1 MDGQS
6 NGNEEGS
13 FLPSEEAIGKEDPV
27 EEAAG
32 DAVIE
37 EEEKEENV
45 GGDQLAGEGCE
56 DPVENNGQAIEDCGQ
71 AVGDGEVKEDGG
83 NGEVG
88 EDVNEALGEG
98 ESNVEAVENE
108 KGDGQTAGE
117 SNVETAEDEESYVP
131 AAGDSRRGAISEG
144 TIEEPEESIQE
155 KVRVSSHCFQHHYI
169 IIRLPCQR
177 LMMV

>member
-6 NGNEEGS
+6 TGNEEGG
-13 FLPSEEAIGKEDPV
+13 FLPSGEEAIGKEDPV

-37 EEEKEENV
+37 EEEKEENL

-88 EDVNEALGEG
+88 EDVIEAL

-108 KGDGQTAGE
+108 KSEGPTAEDGE
-117 SNVETAEDEESYVP
+117 SNVQTAEDEESYVP

-144 TIEEPEESIQE
+144 TMEEPEESIQE
-155 KVRVSSHCFQHHYI
+155 KVRVSSHCLQHHY